1 MKIQVCTWKSCKSR
15 FSEYILK
22 RVNSDIEK
30 FHLENIS
37 VENCPC
43 LGQCKEWPNV
53 IVDGK
58 IENYCDP
65 IKVSKIMFEKLKQR
79 NNSKK
84 TTKETSKEE
93 PKNNI

>member
-93 PKNNI
+93 SKK